1 MCLILGYDCRIK
13 LDDLR
18 KNDFER
24 LDFLIRQRVFIDKA
38 LKFLVE
44 KNIGRSLRTK
54 SYVGKRHSQGLP
66 VRGQRTR
73 SNGSTAK
80 RLCFYKKPLST
91 NVKTKKK

>member
-1 MCLILGYDCRIK
+1 M
-13 LDDLR
+13 
-18 KNDFER
+18 
-24 LDFLIRQRVFIDKA
+24 DKS

-54 SYVGKRHSQGLP
+54 SYVGKRHPQGLP

-80 RLCFYKKPLST
+80 RLCFYKKSLST
-91 NVKTKKK
+91 NVKSKKK